1 MAAQEDTDLAF
12 PDCSSK
18 PASEAPQAAT
28 VAPGRLQC
36 AFAGPAI
43 LAQESDAERFAA
55 ALGTMPPCRAPIL
68 AKPRTQSFLRHDGS
82 QTGIGLSANSVR
94 TGVLGAGEE

>member
-18 PASEAPQAAT
+18 PAGEAPQAAT

-55 ALGTMPPCRAPIL
+55 ALGTMPPRRAPIL
-68 AKPRTQSFLRHDGS
+68 PNRGPSRFSATMGVRPGS
-82 QTGIGLSANSVR
+82 A
-94 TGVLGAGEE
+94 